1 MDMQNSRSVVDTS
14 TAAADRYWESTAP
27 GAGRREPRTDAVSDA
42 PVLSLNGTWRFHLS
56 PTAGGSGDA
65 FLADD
70 FDDSGWDAMRV
81 PSHWVLE
88 EFTPLAGGPA
98 RRMLGTDEG
107 PLYTNTAYPIPLDP
121 PHVST
126 ENPTGDYRLAFDVPE
141 GFGAA
146 VLRFQGVDSC
156 AKVWLN
162 GEELGW
168 STGSR
173 LPFEFDARVRAGRNV
188 LCVRVHRWS
197 AGTYLEDQDMWWL
210 PGIFRDVELI
220 ARPGGAIDD
229 HFVHADFDA
238 ATGLGT
244 LRVDAST
251 EAVVEIPE
259 LGIRLPAGDTV
270 TVPVEPW
277 SAEHPRLYRGTL
289 RSRGESVELA
299 VGFRHVEIVDGV
311 FTVNGRAVKLHGVNR
326 HEHHPET
333 GRALDRDTMI
343 QDIVMMKRANID
355 AVRTSHYPPHP
366 EFLRLCDEYGLWVVV
381 EVDLETHG
389 FIYEG
394 WEHNPPKL
402 PEWREAIMDRLR
414 RTVERDKNRPSVVM
428 WSLANE
434 SMTGDGFGEMR
445 RWLDERDPSRAVL
458 YERDPSYRDS
468 DFYSLMYPSL
478 ELLDAIGRRE
488 EPRGGRL
495 SMHGMVFDE
504 PGVVTP
510 LPDGVTGADEERR
523 RALPFVLV
531 EYAHAMGNGPG
542 SLQDYWRIIN
552 AHARLCGAFVWEWID
567 HGFTATVADGIRFT
581 MHGDD
586 VDYEPRGG
594 RFSLHG
600 LVFSDRTP
608 TPGLVELAKAHEPVS
623 IEVRSDTGLVYIM
636 NNRHYVSTEDL
647 VFRWSLEADG
657 EVVADG
663 TLPVSPVPAG
673 ASVEVRIP
681 DAATA
686 ASSLPDIATAAAGR
700 PDAAI
705 AAAGRA
711 DAVTDAAGRA
721 DAATGVVGSR
731 DVVLTVEAALAAGT
745 SWAPA
750 GHVVAWGQ
758 QVLPSGSAPAASASV
773 VSVVASGTL
782 DERDR
787 TETVASRRGRRVSRA
802 GGEGDET
809 VRVGPGVFDAGT
821 GRLLRLGDLELE
833 GPVLDLYRAPTEND
847 HGQGDTNNVA
857 AVWRKTML
865 HRLLHRVDDVS
876 VTGDSLRV
884 RGRTA
889 PRTHPHGVAW
899 TMTWATVSDGMRL
912 DVEVDFVGPWRDTPY
927 MHRDIWVPRL
937 GLLFAMPGAAEQV
950 TWFGRGPGETYIDSY
965 EGSRLG
971 RFSRSIDEL
980 QVPYPVPQENGN
992 HVQTRWLEVA
1002 GTGMPTL
1009 RVEGMPEFDF
1019 TARRWTSHDLGRAAK
1034 PHELVDSGRVWLNI
1048 DRMQQGVGSASVG
1061 PALPEQYRV
1070 PRERTSWSV
1079 WLGTR

>member
-1 MDMQNSRSVVDTS
+1 MVMQNSRSIAATS

-27 GAGRREPRTDAVSDA
+27 GAGRRAPRADAVSDA
-42 PVLSLNGTWRFHLS
+42 PVLSLNGMWRFRLS
-56 PTAGGSGDA
+56 PTAEGSGDA

-70 FDDSGWDAMRV
+70 FDDSAWDAMRV

-88 EFTPLAGGPA
+88 EFTPLAGGPP

-126 ENPTGDYRLAFDVPE
+126 ENPTGDYRLVFHAPP
-141 GFGAA
+141 GFETA

-162 GEELGW
+162 GAELGW

-173 LPFEFDARVRAGRNV
+173 LPFEFDAPVREGRNV

-220 ARPGGAIDD
+220 ARPDGAIDD

-259 LGIRLPAGDTV
+259 LGIRMPAGDTV

-277 SAEHPRLYRGTL
+277 STERPRLYRGTL

-299 VGFRHVEIVDGV
+299 IGFRHVEIVDGV
-311 FTVNGRAVKLHGVNR
+311 FTVNGRAVKLRGVNR
-326 HEHHPET
+326 HEHHPQT

-343 QDIVMMKRANID
+343 RDIVMMKRANID

-394 WEHNPPKL
+394 WKHNPPAL
-402 PEWREAIMDRLR
+402 PEWRGAVMDRLR

-434 SMTGDGFGEMR
+434 SMTGEGFAEMR

-478 ELLDAIGRRE
+478 ELLEQIGRRE

-504 PGVVTP
+504 PGALAP
-510 LPDGVTGADEERR
+510 LPDGVTEADEERR
-523 RALPFVLV
+523 RGLPFLLV

-552 AHARLCGAFVWEWID
+552 AHDRLSGAFVWEWID
-567 HGFTATVADGIRFT
+567 HGFTATTADGIPFT

-586 VDYEPRGG
+586 VEYEPRGG

-623 IEVRSDTGLVYIM
+623 IEVRSDDAVVHIV
-636 NNRHYVSTEDL
+636 NNRHYVSTAGL

-657 EVVADG
+657 EIVASG
-663 TLPVSPVPAG
+663 VLPAAEVAPG
-673 ASVEVRIP
+673 ESVQVAIP
-681 DAATA
+681 DAATD
-686 ASSLPDIATAAAGR
+686 ASGR
-700 PDAAI
+700 SDA
-705 AAAGRA
+705 
-711 DAVTDAAGRA
+711 
-721 DAATGVVGSR
+721 
-731 DVVLTVEAALAAGT
+731 VLTVEAALAEDAP
-745 SWAPA
+745 WAPA

-758 QVLPSGSAPAASASV
+758 SVAAAAAPGREEA
-773 VSVVASGTL
+773 
-782 DERDR
+782 R
-787 TETVASRRGRRVSRA
+787 SRRETAFAVLSPREHGLSTRV
-802 GGEGDET
+802 GDDT
-809 VRVGPGVFDAGT
+809 DVLSVGPGVFDART
-821 GRLLRLGDLELE
+821 GRLRRLGNLELE

-865 HRLLHRVDDVS
+865 HRLLHRVDEVS
-876 VTGDSLRV
+876 VSEGSLLV

-889 PRTHPHGVAW
+889 PRTHPHGVTW
-899 TMTWATVSDGMRL
+899 TMTWAADSDGLRL
-912 DVEVDFVGPWRDTPY
+912 DVDVDFVGPWRDTPY

-937 GLLFAMPGAAEQV
+937 GLLFAMPGAAERV
-950 TWFGRGPGETYIDSY
+950 TWFGRGPGETYVDSF
-965 EGSRLG
+965 EGSRVG
-971 RFSRSIDEL
+971 RFSRTIDEL

-1002 GTGMPTL
+1002 GAGLPTL
-1009 RVEGMPEFDF
+1009 RVEGRPEFDF
-1019 TARRWTSHDLGRAAK
+1019 TARRWTSHDLERAAK
-1034 PHELVDSGRVWLNI
+1034 PHELADSGRVWLNI
-1048 DRMQQGVGSASVG
+1048 DRMQQGLGSASVG
-1061 PALPEQYRV
+1061 PALPERYRV

-1079 WLGTR
+1079 RLAAR

>member
-1 MDMQNSRSVVDTS
+1 MDMQTSRSVAATS
-14 TAAADRYWESTAP
+14 TAVADCYWESTAP
-27 GAGRREPRTDAVSDA
+27 GAGRREPRADAVTDAA
-42 PVLSLNGTWRFHLS
+42 VLSLNGTWRFRLS
-56 PTAGGSGDA
+56 PTAEGTGAA
-65 FLADD
+65 FLADG
-70 FDDSGWDAMRV
+70 FDDSAWDPMRV

-88 EFTPLAGGPA
+88 EFTPLAGGGA
-98 RRMLGTDEG
+98 RRMLGTEEG

-126 ENPTGDYRLAFDVPE
+126 ENPTGDYRLVFDVPA

-162 GEELGW
+162 GGELGW

-173 LPFEFDARVRAGRNV
+173 LPFEFDAPVREGRNV

-220 ARPGGAIDD
+220 ARPDGAIDD

-259 LGIRLPAGDTV
+259 LGIRMPAGDTA

-277 SAEHPRLYRGTL
+277 SAERPRLYRGTL
-289 RSRGESVELA
+289 RSRGETVELA

-311 FTVNGRAVKLHGVNR
+311 FTVNGRAVKLRGVNR

-343 QDIVMMKRANID
+343 QDIVMMKRANVD

-366 EFLRLCDEYGLWVVV
+366 EFLRLCDEYGLWVIV

-394 WEHNPPKL
+394 WEHNPPAL

-414 RTVERDKNRPSVVM
+414 RTVERDKNRPSVVV

-478 ELLDAIGRRE
+478 ELLEAIGRRE

-504 PGVVTP
+504 PGAVTP
-510 LPDGVTGADEERR
+510 LPAGVTEADEERR
-523 RALPFVLV
+523 RGLPFLLV

-552 AHARLCGAFVWEWID
+552 AHDRLCGAFVWEWID
-567 HGFTATVADGIRFT
+567 HGLTAATADGIPFT

-608 TPGLVELAKAHEPVS
+608 TPGLVELTKAHEPLS
-623 IEVRSDTGLVYIM
+623 IDVHPDLVYIV
-636 NNRHYVSTEDL
+636 NNRHYVSTADL
-647 VFRWSLEADG
+647 VFRWSLAADG
-657 EVVADG
+657 DVVSSG
-663 TLPVSPVPAG
+663 VLPVGELAAG
-673 ASVEVRIP
+673 ASAGVRIP

-686 ASSLPDIATAAAGR
+686 AYGQ
-700 PDAAI
+700 PDA
-705 AAAGRA
+705 
-711 DAVTDAAGRA
+711 
-721 DAATGVVGSR
+721 
-731 DVVLTVEAALAAGT
+731 VLTVEAALAAAT
-745 SWAPA
+745 LWAPA

-758 QVLPSGSAPAASASV
+758 RVFGTGAGVETSVAEPSESVAAPAVGGGTPENRRATAEPV
-773 VSVVASGTL
+773 VSRNHHGGSGP
-782 DERDR
+782 
-787 TETVASRRGRRVSRA
+787 A
-802 GGEGDET
+802 GHPATDGI
-809 VRVGPGVFDAGT
+809 VRLGPGGFDAAT
-821 GRLLRLGDLELE
+821 GRLLRIGDLELE

-865 HRLLHRVDDVS
+865 HRLLHRVDEVS
-876 VTGDSLRV
+876 VAGDSLRV

-899 TMTWATVSDGMRL
+899 SMTWATAGDGLRL
-912 DVEVDFVGPWRDTPY
+912 DVEVDFVGPWADTPY

-937 GLLFAMPGAAEQV
+937 GLLFAMPGMAQRV
-950 TWFGRGPGETYIDSY
+950 TWFGRGPGETYVDSH
-965 EGSRLG
+965 EGSRVG
-971 RFSRSIDEL
+971 RFSRPIDEL

-1002 GTGMPTL
+1002 GGGMPTL
-1009 RVEGMPEFDF
+1009 RVEGRPEFDF
-1019 TARRWTSHDLGRAAK
+1019 TARRWTSHDLERAAK

-1048 DRMQQGVGSASVG
+1048 DRMQQGLGSASVG
-1061 PALPEQYRV
+1061 PALPERYRV